1 MHSVERQE
9 QKVLLTVNV
18 KFYCFHFILL
28 LGVCV
33 CTCVCG
39 GVGGMLIFHSFQF
52 GIEQVIN
59 ASDLIN

>member
-9 QKVLLTVNV
+9 QKVLLTINV

-33 CTCVCG
+33 CMCVGG
-39 GVGGMLIFHSFQF
+39 GVCLFSILFSS
-52 GIEQVIN
+52 V
-59 ASDLIN
+59 

>member
-9 QKVLLTVNV
+9 QKVLLTINV

-33 CTCVCG
+33 CLG
-39 GVGGMLIFHSFQF
+39 GGGGGMLIFHSFQF

-59 ASDLIN
+59 VSDLIN

>member
-39 GVGGMLIFHSFQF
+39 GGWYAYFPFFSVRYRTG
-52 GIEQVIN
+52 N
-59 ASDLIN
+59 